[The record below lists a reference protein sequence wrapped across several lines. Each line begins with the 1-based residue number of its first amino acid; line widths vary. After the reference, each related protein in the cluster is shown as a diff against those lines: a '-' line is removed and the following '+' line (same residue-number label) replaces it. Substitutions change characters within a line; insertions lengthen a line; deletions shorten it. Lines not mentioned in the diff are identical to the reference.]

1 MGLQINDFFL
11 ILHYGTKLSVVS
23 VFFPLY
29 YLCGR
34 GLVSMTSSRTRRNKK
49 AICDMIMFILTII
62 YVAFFYY
69 VFYNPDKNNTLSTFT
84 HERPLALYQSLNPM
98 AVFFGSEYQSYKE
111 YMTFLPVLI
120 KLKSRE
126 NNN

>member
-1 MGLQINDFFL
+1 
-11 ILHYGTKLSVVS
+11 
-23 VFFPLY
+23 
-29 YLCGR
+29 
-34 GLVSMTSSRTRRNKK
+34 MTSSRTRRNKK

-98 AVFFGSEYQSYKE
+98 AVFFGSEYQSNKE

-126 NNN
+126 NNNLIVTFSLTSMVTLPENCQRTYKKLMESR